1 MCLYPIQ
8 VNVNGVRETVKC
20 GKCIECVKAQSQEW
34 ALRIML
40 EAKQYEHNC
49 CLTLTYDN
57 EHVPSDY
64 NLSRKDI
71 QLFLK
76 SLRKAIAP
84 VKIRVFYS
92 GEYGEKRGRPHF
104 HCIVFG
110 WEPDDL
116 VYKFSKSTPYY
127 HSVFVSKLWKRGLI
141 SVGEVTYD
149 TAFYC
154 AKYLQ
159 KFVASDKEVKPFIG
173 MSNRPGIGFNA
184 ITPDLLKQGC
194 FYYAGKKYPLPRY
207 FQKVLE
213 RDGDYDDII
222 SLRVRRRRALIQSIR
237 CLSDSTKV
245 YRQRCEKNLLG
256 KESWEFFSHKEV
268 SDYFFSV
275 RNTNN
280 RKNS

>member
-1 MCLYPIQ
+1 MCLYPMEIK
-8 VNVNGVRETVKC
+8 VNGVYQSVKC
-20 GKCIECVKAQSQEW
+20 GKCVECIRSQSQEW

-40 EAKQYEHNC
+40 EAKEHKQNC

-57 EHVPSDY
+57 EHVPRDY
-64 NLSRKDI
+64 QLCRRDI

-76 SLRKAIAP
+76 SLRKAISP

-92 GEYGEKRGRPHF
+92 GEYGEKKGRPHF

-110 WEPDDL
+110 WTPDDL

-127 HSVFVSKLWKRGLI
+127 NSVFVSNLWKRGFV

-159 KFVASDKEVKPFIG
+159 KYKGTEKEISPFIG
-173 MSNRPGIGFNA
+173 MSNRPGIGFSA

-213 RDGDYDDII
+213 RDGDIIDIGI
-222 SLRVRRRRALIQSIR
+222 LRGRRRAALIQSIR
-237 CLSDSTKV
+237 CISDKTKE
-245 YRQRCEKNLLG
+245 YRQRRERNFLG
-256 KESWEFFSHKEV
+256 KESWEFFQ
-268 SDYFFSV
+268 
-275 RNTNN
+275 
-280 RKNS
+280 KNS

>member
-1 MCLYPIQ
+1 MCLYPLE
-8 VNVNGVRETVKC
+8 VKVNGSWQTVKC
-20 GKCIECVKAQSQEW
+20 GKCVECIKSQSQEW

-40 EAKQYEHNC
+40 EAMSHKENC

-64 NLSRKDI
+64 QLCRRDI

-110 WEPDDL
+110 WKPKDL

-127 HSVFVSKLWKRGLI
+127 NSVFVSKLWKRGI
-141 SVGEVTYD
+141 VSIGEVSYD

-159 KFVASDKEVKPFIG
+159 KFTSSDKEVKPFVG

-184 ITPDLLKQGC
+184 ITPGLLKQCC
-194 FYYAGKKYPLPRY
+194 FYYDGKKYPLPRY

-213 RDGDYDDII
+213 RDADSFEIAK
-222 SLRVRRRRALIQSIR
+222 LRGRRRAALIQSIR
-237 CLSDSTKV
+237 CISDETKR
-245 YRQRCEKNLLG
+245 YRQKRERDFLG
-256 KESWEFFSHKEV
+256 KESWEFF
-268 SDYFFSV
+268 
-275 RNTNN
+275 
-280 RKNS
+280 